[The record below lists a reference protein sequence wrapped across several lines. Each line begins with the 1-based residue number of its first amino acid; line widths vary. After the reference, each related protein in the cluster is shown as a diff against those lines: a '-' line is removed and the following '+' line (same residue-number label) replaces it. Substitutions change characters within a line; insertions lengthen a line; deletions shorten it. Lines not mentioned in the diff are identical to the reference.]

1 MMLMI
6 MMKEEKKEEE
16 RKNEKMSDYDDV
28 DNETGDGEKDKQN
41 ES

>member
-28 DNETGDGEKDKQN
+28 DNEIGDGEKDKQN